1 MNLCSSTRSV
11 LHADRDRERTP
22 VEQAPEQAQS
32 RRGLFQDLRPDRVTA
47 SVLVNCN
54 GRSHSVMVYILTRA
68 IIVRVS
74 FAER

>member
-11 LHADRDRERTP
+11 LHADRDRERTT

-47 SVLVNCN
+47 SVRLT
-54 GRSHSVMVYILTRA
+54 VMYALIQSWYTYARHNRA
-68 IIVRVS
+68 CFIC
-74 FAER
+74 